1 MYNSEEKGGHTVE
14 CSDDVQSPDAEPDV
28 EQDYIPED
36 DDMEEGFDEERE
48 VGRKELF
55 KTSNFNNIFF

>member
-1 MYNSEEKGGHTVE
+1 ME

-55 KTSNFNNIFF
+55 KTSNFSNIFF

>member
-1 MYNSEEKGGHTVE
+1 ME

-36 DDMEEGFDEERE
+36 DDMEEDFDERE
-48 VGRKELF
+48 VGRKELL
-55 KTSNFNNIFF
+55 KIKILKNIC